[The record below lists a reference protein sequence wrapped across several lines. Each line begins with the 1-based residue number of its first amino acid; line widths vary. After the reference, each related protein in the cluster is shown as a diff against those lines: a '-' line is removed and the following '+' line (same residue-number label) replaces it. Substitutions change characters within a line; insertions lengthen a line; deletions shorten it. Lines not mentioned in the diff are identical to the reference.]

1 MSEWDSDEAEW
12 GAPSSRGR
20 DGGGDGSVRD
30 KGGAPDEGSK
40 EWRLIEKTMLSMQAE
55 QRRSRRWGIFFKSI
69 GFLYLISLLFL
80 FQSPFSGNVPSPGAG
95 GAHTALV
102 DVQGVIASDQDASA
116 DNLVTA
122 MERAFGNEDSK
133 AVILRINS
141 PGRSPVQADYV
152 YQSINRLQ
160 DEYPDKK
167 LYAVVSDIGASGA
180 YYIAAA
186 ADRIFA
192 NPSSLVGSIGVRGG
206 GFGFT
211 GAMEKLGVER
221 RLYTA
226 GENKAFLDPFLP
238 EDEQQVDFW
247 ESVLAQ
253 THDQFIERVRDG
265 RGDRLKEDKAEL
277 FSGLIWTGE
286 RARELGLIDGFG
298 SAGQVAR
305 EVVGEENIVDYSF
318 EPSPLQRLM
327 RQLGTSVGEGVFNT
341 LLESSP
347 RLR

>member
-12 GAPSSRGR
+12 GAVPSHDR
-20 DGGGDGSVRD
+20 DKGAGDSVRER
-30 KGGAPDEGSK
+30 GGAPDEGSK

-69 GFLYLISLLFL
+69 GLLYLFSLLFL
-80 FQSPFSGNVPSPGAG
+80 VQSPFSGGVSTPGT

-122 MERAFGNEDSK
+122 MERAFSNEGSK

-141 PGRSPVQADYV
+141 PGGSPVQADYI
-152 YQSINRLQ
+152 YQSINRLR
-160 DEYPDKK
+160 DEYPEKK

-192 NPSSLVGSIGVRGG
+192 NQSSLVGSIGVRGG

-211 GAMEKLGVER
+211 GAMEKLGIER

-247 ESVLAQ
+247 EGVLAK
-253 THDQFIERVRDG
+253 THEQFIQRVRDG
-265 RGDRLKEDKAEL
+265 RGDRLKEDEADL
-277 FSGLIWTGE
+277 FSGLIWTGKQ
-286 RARELGLIDGFG
+286 ARELGLIDDFG

-305 EVVGEENIVDYSF
+305 EVVGQEDIVDYSY
-318 EPSPLQRLM
+318 EPSPIQRLM
-327 RQLGTSVGEGVFNT
+327 RQLGTSVGEGVSRT
-341 LLESSP
+341 LLEYGP

>member
-1 MSEWDSDEAEW
+1 MSEWDSDEAGW
-12 GAPSSRGR
+12 GTPPARGR
-20 DGGGDGSVRD
+20 DGGGAASERT
-30 KGGAPDEGSK
+30 GAPDEGSK

-69 GFLYLISLLFL
+69 GFLYLFSLLFL
-80 FQSPFSGNVPSPGAG
+80 FQSPFSGSVPTPGAG

-102 DVQGVIASDQDASA
+102 DVRGVIASDQDSSA

-122 MERAFGNEDSK
+122 MERAFGNENSK

-141 PGRSPVQADYV
+141 PGGSPVQADYV
-152 YQSINRLQ
+152 YQSINRLR
-160 DEYPDKK
+160 DEHPDKK

-206 GFGFT
+206 GFGYT
-211 GAMEKLGVER
+211 GAMEKLGIER

-238 EDEQQVDFW
+238 EDEEQVEFW
-247 ESVLAQ
+247 ESVLAK
-253 THDQFIERVRDG
+253 THEQFIQRVRDG
-265 RGDRLKEDKAEL
+265 RGDRLKEDEADL

-286 RARELGLIDGFG
+286 QARELGLVDDFG

-305 EVVGEENIVDYSF
+305 EVVGEEDIVDYSY

-327 RQLGTSVGEGVFNT
+327 RQLGTSVGEGVLTT
-341 LLESSP
+341 LLETGP

>member
-12 GAPSSRGR
+12 GTPPARGR
-20 DGGGDGSVRD
+20 DTAAGDGAAGR
-30 KGGAPDEGSK
+30 GNAPDEGSK

-69 GFLYLISLLFL
+69 GFLYLFSLLFV
-80 FQSPFSGNVPSPGAG
+80 FQSPFSGDVPTPGAT

-102 DVQGVIASDQDASA
+102 DVQGVIASNQDASA

-122 MERAFGNEDSK
+122 MERAFSNENSR
-133 AVILRINS
+133 AVVLRINS
-141 PGRSPVQADYV
+141 PGGSPVQADYV
-152 YQSINRLQ
+152 YQSINRLRE
-160 DEYPDKK
+160 EYPDKK

-211 GAMEKLGVER
+211 GAMEKLGIER

-238 EDEQQVDFW
+238 EDEEQVEFW
-247 ESVLAQ
+247 EGVLAR
-253 THDQFIERVRDG
+253 THQQFIERVREG
-265 RGDRLKEDKAEL
+265 RGDRLKEDEAEL
-277 FSGLIWTGE
+277 FSGLIWTGQ
-286 RARELGLIDGFG
+286 RARELGLIDDFG

-305 EVVGEENIVDYSF
+305 EVVGEEDIVDYSY
-318 EPSPLQRLM
+318 EPSPLKRLM
-327 RQLGTSVGEGVFNT
+327 RQLGTSVGEGVFTT
-341 LLESSP
+341 LLETWP

>member
-12 GAPSSRGR
+12 GTTAPKTQTGPERGSAR
-20 DGGGDGSVRD
+20 GASD
-30 KGGAPDEGSK
+30 APDENSK

-80 FQSPFSGNVPSPGAG
+80 FQSPFSGDVPTPGAG

-102 DVQGVIASDQDASA
+102 DVQGVIATDQDASA

-122 MERAFGNEDSK
+122 LERAFKSEGSK

-141 PGRSPVQADYV
+141 PGGSPVQADYV
-152 YQSINRLQ
+152 YQSIERLR

-192 NPSSLVGSIGVRGG
+192 NQSSLVGSIGVRGG

-211 GAMEKLGVER
+211 GAMEKLGIER

-238 EDEQQVDFW
+238 EDKDQVEFW
-247 ESVLAQ
+247 EGVLDK
-253 THDQFIERVRDG
+253 THEQFIQRVRDG
-265 RGDRLKEDKAEL
+265 RGDRLAEKEADL
-277 FSGLIWTGE
+277 FSGLIWTGKQ
-286 RARELGLIDGFG
+286 ARDLGLIDDFG

-305 EVVGEENIVDYSF
+305 EVVGEEDIVDYSF
-318 EPSPLQRLM
+318 EPSPLQQLM
-327 RQLGTSVGEGVFNT
+327 RQLGTSVGEGVSRT
-341 LLESSP
+341 LLESGP

>member
-12 GAPSSRGR
+12 GTPASSRHQAAER
-20 DGGGDGSVRD
+20 GSS
-30 KGGAPDEGSK
+30 GAPDEHSK

-80 FQSPFSGNVPSPGAG
+80 FQSPFSTDVSTPGAG
-95 GAHTALV
+95 GDHTALV
-102 DVQGVIASDQDASA
+102 DIQGVIASDQDASA
-116 DNLVTA
+116 DNTVTA
-122 MERAFGNEDSK
+122 LERAFENEGSK

-141 PGRSPVQADYV
+141 PGGSPVQADYV
-152 YQSINRLQ
+152 YQSINRLR

-167 LYAVVSDIGASGA
+167 VYAVVSDIGASGA

-186 ADRIFA
+186 ADEIYA
-192 NPSSLVGSIGVRGG
+192 NQSSLVGSIGVRGG

-211 GAMEKLGVER
+211 GAMEKLGIER

-226 GENKAFLDPFLP
+226 GENKGFLDPFLP
-238 EDEQQVDFW
+238 EDEEQVDFW
-247 ESVLAQ
+247 EGVLDK
-253 THDQFIERVRDG
+253 THEQFIERVREG
-265 RGDRLKEDKAEL
+265 RGDRLAEDEADL
-277 FSGLIWTGE
+277 FSGLVWTGAQ
-286 RARELGLIDGFG
+286 ARDLGLVDEFG

-305 EVVGEENIVDYSF
+305 DVVGEEDIVDYSY
-318 EPSPLQRLM
+318 EPSPIQRLM
-327 RQLGTSVGEGVFNT
+327 RQLGTSVGEGISRTV
-341 LLESSP
+341 LEWGP

>member
-12 GAPSSRGR
+12 GTPPPRAR
-20 DGGGDGSVRD
+20 DGGAGERS
-30 KGGAPDEGSK
+30 GAPNEGSK

-69 GFLYLISLLFL
+69 GFLYLFSLLFL
-80 FQSPFSGNVPSPGAG
+80 FQSPFSGSVPTPGAG

-102 DVQGVIASDQDASA
+102 DVRGVIASDQDASA

-122 MERAFGNEDSK
+122 MERAFANENSR
-133 AVILRINS
+133 AVVLRINS
-141 PGRSPVQADYV
+141 PGGSPVQADYV
-152 YQSINRLQ
+152 YQSINRLRE
-160 DEYPDKK
+160 EYPEKK
-167 LYAVVSDIGASGA
+167 LYAVISDIGASGA

-211 GAMEKLGVER
+211 GAMDKLGIER

-238 EDEQQVDFW
+238 EDEEQVKFW
-247 ESVLAQ
+247 EGVLAK
-253 THDQFIERVRDG
+253 THEQFIQRVREG
-265 RGDRLKEDKAEL
+265 RGDRLKEDQADL
-277 FSGLIWTGE
+277 FSGLIWTGQ
-286 RARELGLIDGFG
+286 RARELGLIDDFG

-305 EVVGEENIVDYSF
+305 DVVGEEDIVDYSY
-318 EPSPLQRLM
+318 EPSPLKRLM
-327 RQLGTSVGEGVFNT
+327 RQLGTSVGEGVFT
-341 LLESSP
+341 TMLETGP